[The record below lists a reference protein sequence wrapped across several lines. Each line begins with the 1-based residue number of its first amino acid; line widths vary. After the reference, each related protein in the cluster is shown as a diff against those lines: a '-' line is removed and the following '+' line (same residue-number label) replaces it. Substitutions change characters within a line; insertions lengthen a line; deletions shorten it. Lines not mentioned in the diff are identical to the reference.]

1 MAAMLAKT
9 IAIGAILDSVAHQRH
24 QMRANEF
31 TPGNR
36 DLIIFDIDDTLLH
49 TTAKIKVVQ
58 NGQVVRTLTNQEFN
72 NYNLA
77 PGEEFDFG
85 EFRNAE
91 KFRQES
97 KPIAPMIRKL
107 KTILSHAGNAKVI
120 MLTAR
125 ADFDD
130 KETFLQTFQDLGI
143 DMSRVHVHRA
153 GNLPGNEAPA
163 YKKAVWVR
171 KYLNTR
177 QYGHVRLYDDSMSNL
192 KVFKDL
198 KKEYPQV
205 DFRALY
211 VGPTGSTQVIEN
223 QEDYEIHN
231 YEKLDN
237 ILEKLCGMIDK
248 GLADKSKKPRMV
260 AACVL
265 DINNNAVARLSSFTD
280 SGWRHAERNAIDNY
294 NKKYGEIPKGSIIV
308 TTLSP
313 CNEHNDETANERFGL
328 SCTDLIN
335 QSNIKK
341 VYCGLID
348 PSQENE
354 QRSFT
359 QLETADKSIRQRCK
373 EFAATFLDEL
383 HENFENEPTDNVEF
397 HINSSD
403 NFNTA
408 FEVNLRQGNKDVGF
422 FAYKFFPRTNNV
434 ENDVFVHNSLRGKG
448 YGKLLLLK
456 AIEVAQ
462 KNDLPFKPDR
472 NGITDEQRNVYQSLI
487 SSGQIRVKPDKTI
500 ILTRPV
506 SENFADGRNP
516 QDKGD
521 SKRHGVPTKASVSTL
536 RKVAKQ
542 GGRKGQLAHWMA
554 NMKAGRAK
562 KK

>member
-1 MAAMLAKT
+1 MPVMQAKT
-9 IAIGAILDSVAHQRH
+9 IVTGVIQDIVAIQRV

-72 NYNLA
+72 NYKLA

-223 QEDYEIHN
+223 QDDYEIHN

-237 ILEKLCGMIDK
+237 ILSE
-248 GLADKSKKPRMV
+248 LADLVIKGQKKDADKYGMV
-260 AACVL
+260 AAAVL
-265 DINNNAVARLSSFTD
+265 DNDNNLVQGINLPAPNGKR
-280 SGWRHAERNAIDNY
+280 RHAERVAIDRY
-294 NKKYGEIPKGSIIV
+294 VEQYGDIPEGSIII
-308 TTLSP
+308 TTCSP
-313 CNEHNDETANERFGL
+313 CSEHMDERYGED
-328 SCTDLIN
+328 CTELIN
-335 QSNIKK
+335 QHGVKK
-341 VYCGLID
+341 VYAGYMD
-348 PSQENE
+348 PTQEEEHRDFNIM
-354 QRSFT
+354 
-359 QLETADKSIRQRCK
+359 ETENSSIRDMCK
-373 EFAATFLDEL
+373 EFADTFL
-383 HENFENEPTDNVEF
+383 H
-397 HINSSD
+397 
-403 NFNTA
+403 
-408 FEVNLRQGNKDVGF
+408 
-422 FAYKFFPRTNNV
+422 
-434 ENDVFVHNSLRGKG
+434 
-448 YGKLLLLK
+448 LK
-456 AIEVAQ
+456 
-462 KNDLPFKPDR
+462 
-472 NGITDEQRNVYQSLI
+472 
-487 SSGQIRVKPDKTI
+487 
-500 ILTRPV
+500 
-506 SENFADGRNP
+506 ENFADGRNP

-521 SKRHGVPTKASVSTL
+521 AKRHGINTKASVSSL
-536 RKVAKQ
+536 RKTAKQ
-542 GGRKGQLAHWMA
+542 GGRKGQLAHWLA

>member
-72 NYNLA
+72 NYKLA

-223 QEDYEIHN
+223 QDDYEIHN

-237 ILEKLCGMIDK
+237 ILSE
-248 GLADKSKKPRMV
+248 LADLVIKGQKKDADKYGMV
-260 AACVL
+260 AAAVL
-265 DINNNAVARLSSFTD
+265 DNDNNLVQGINLPAPNGKR
-280 SGWRHAERNAIDNY
+280 RHAERVAIDRY
-294 NKKYGEIPKGSIIV
+294 VEQYGDIPAGSIII
-308 TTLSP
+308 TTCSP
-313 CNEHNDETANERFGL
+313 CSEHMDERYGED
-328 SCTDLIN
+328 CTELIN
-335 QSNIKK
+335 QHGVKK
-341 VYCGLID
+341 VYAGYMD
-348 PSQENE
+348 PTQEEEHRDFNIM
-354 QRSFT
+354 
-359 QLETADKSIRQRCK
+359 ETENSSIRDMCK
-373 EFAATFLDEL
+373 EFADTFL
-383 HENFENEPTDNVEF
+383 H
-397 HINSSD
+397 
-403 NFNTA
+403 
-408 FEVNLRQGNKDVGF
+408 
-422 FAYKFFPRTNNV
+422 
-434 ENDVFVHNSLRGKG
+434 
-448 YGKLLLLK
+448 LK
-456 AIEVAQ
+456 
-462 KNDLPFKPDR
+462 
-472 NGITDEQRNVYQSLI
+472 
-487 SSGQIRVKPDKTI
+487 
-500 ILTRPV
+500 
-506 SENFADGRNP
+506 ENFADGRNP

-521 SKRHGVPTKASVSTL
+521 AKRHGINTKASVSSL
-536 RKVAKQ
+536 RKTAKQ
-542 GGRKGQLAHWMA
+542 GGRKGQLAHWLA

>member
-1 MAAMLAKT
+1 MPVMQAKT
-9 IAIGAILDSVAHQRH
+9 IVTGAIQDIVAIQRV

-72 NYNLA
+72 NYKLA

-223 QEDYEIHN
+223 QDDYEIHN

-237 ILEKLCGMIDK
+237 ILSE
-248 GLADKSKKPRMV
+248 LADLVIKGQKKDADKYGMV
-260 AACVL
+260 AAAVL
-265 DINNNAVARLSSFTD
+265 DNDNNLVQGINLPAPNGKR
-280 SGWRHAERNAIDNY
+280 RHAERVAIDRY
-294 NKKYGEIPKGSIIV
+294 VEQYGDIPAGSIII
-308 TTLSP
+308 TTCSP
-313 CNEHNDETANERFGL
+313 CSEHMDERYGED
-328 SCTDLIN
+328 CTELIN
-335 QSNIKK
+335 QHGVKK
-341 VYCGLID
+341 VYAGYMD
-348 PSQENE
+348 PTQEEEHRDFNIM
-354 QRSFT
+354 
-359 QLETADKSIRQRCK
+359 ETENSSIRDMCK
-373 EFAATFLDEL
+373 EFADTFL
-383 HENFENEPTDNVEF
+383 H
-397 HINSSD
+397 
-403 NFNTA
+403 
-408 FEVNLRQGNKDVGF
+408 
-422 FAYKFFPRTNNV
+422 
-434 ENDVFVHNSLRGKG
+434 
-448 YGKLLLLK
+448 LK
-456 AIEVAQ
+456 
-462 KNDLPFKPDR
+462 
-472 NGITDEQRNVYQSLI
+472 
-487 SSGQIRVKPDKTI
+487 
-500 ILTRPV
+500 
-506 SENFADGRNP
+506 ENFADGRNP

-521 SKRHGVPTKASVSTL
+521 AKRHGINTKASVSSL
-536 RKVAKQ
+536 RKTAKQ
-542 GGRKGQLAHWMA
+542 GGRKGQLAHWLA